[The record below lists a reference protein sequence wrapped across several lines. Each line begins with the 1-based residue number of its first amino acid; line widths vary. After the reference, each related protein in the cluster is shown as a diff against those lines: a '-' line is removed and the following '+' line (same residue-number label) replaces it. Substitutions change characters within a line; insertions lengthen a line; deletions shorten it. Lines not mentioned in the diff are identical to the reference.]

1 MTAEQKQH
9 LLAFL
14 GYYKGE
20 VDNIW
25 GPLSER
31 ATKDFQ
37 QAYGLYP
44 DGIFGKDTEAEIR
57 RVICEDDTPME
68 DTTVGGDWWSGIK
81 YWSREEFRCQC
92 GGKYCDGFPAEPNR
106 KLVELADQVREH
118 FGSPGHRT
126 SGLRC
131 VTHNANEGGV
141 SDSRHMSGKALDFW
155 IEGQTAAT
163 VLAYVQTLPGVRYA
177 YAIDGDC
184 IHMDVD

>member
-1 MTAEQKQH
+1 MTIEQKQH
-9 LLAFL
+9 LLAYL
-14 GYYKGE
+14 GYYEG
-20 VDNIW
+20 DIDGIW
-25 GPLSER
+25 GPLSEQ
-31 ATKDFQ
+31 ATEGFQ
-37 QAYGLYP
+37 QAVGLYP
-44 DGIFGKDTEAEIR
+44 DGIFGKDTEQEIR
-57 RVICEDDTPME
+57 RVIYEDDAPAE
-68 DTTVGGDWWSGIK
+68 DTASGGDWWSGIK

-92 GGKYCDGFPAEPNR
+92 GGKYCDGFPAEPSR

-131 VTHNANEGGV
+131 KIHNANEGGV
-141 SDSRHMSGKALDFW
+141 SDSRHMTGKALDFW

-163 VLAYVQTLPGVRYA
+163 VLAYVQTMPGVRYA